1 MERHFSP
8 RSITSTCQTPSWLDD
23 DGGGASLRVALLSW
37 QEWHGWQTDG
47 RDWKGPLAS
56 EYQGQWHRIDRG
68 TLFLVYSIS
77 CSEANLWPPA
87 RLLNLLP
94 LVRLRT
100 SPHSRRYGV
109 TITGLLVTI
118 YPAGHPRYGDA
129 RSKSQLSSLL
139 KCLHVHISFFMA
151 NTIHG

>member
-1 MERHFSP
+1 MASRQEK
-8 RSITSTCQTPSWLDD
+8 ST
-23 DGGGASLRVALLSW
+23 LLS
-37 QEWHGWQTDG
+37 
-47 RDWKGPLAS
+47 
-56 EYQGQWHRIDRG
+56 
-68 TLFLVYSIS
+68 
-77 CSEANLWPPA
+77 
-87 RLLNLLP
+87 

-109 TITGLLVTI
+109 TITGLLVTV

-129 RSKSQLSSLL
+129 RATHSSKSQLSSLL